1 LYQSSHNYESMSKD
15 IASSRATPLYSSL
28 FSTKREVKVE
38 QRPGKL
44 GYNSALFDASNLML
58 HLIRN
63 AQIFAPADCGTGHLL
78 IAAGRIA
85 YMGPELPE
93 IDKALLASDTDM
105 QGARL
110 TPGLIDGHTHLT
122 GGGGEAGF
130 STRVPVVPLTEF
142 TRAGV
147 TSVIGLLG
155 TDDTTR
161 STSSL
166 IAQTYALR
174 EEGLNAWC
182 YTGGYHLPLTT
193 LTGSARSDIV
203 HIECVIGVGELAI
216 SDHRSSQPQFDE
228 IVRVA
233 SEAHVAGVM
242 TGKAGIVHLHLGD
255 GERGLELI
263 ERALKETEI
272 PARVFNPT
280 HVNRKKSLFEQACE
294 LSRQGVYVDLT
305 AFPDSDDDDTWSAA
319 DAWQRY
325 IEAGCPSEKITIS
338 SDGGGCLPVFDKQGE
353 LIKLDYGRSMT
364 LFDCLVELLKRDQKL
379 SDVLPAMTSNPATL
393 LRLKNK
399 GQLCVGADADLLVL
413 DDEHKV
419 KDVMIFG
426 TWHIHDKQV
435 LLKGNFET

>member
-1 LYQSSHNYESMSKD
+1 
-15 IASSRATPLYSSL
+15 
-28 FSTKREVKVE
+28 
-38 QRPGKL
+38 
-44 GYNSALFDASNLML
+44 ML
-58 HLIRN
+58 QLIRN
-63 AQIFAPADCGTGHLL
+63 AQIFTPSNYGHGHILVAAD
-78 IAAGRIA
+78 RIV
-85 YMGPELPE
+85 YLGKTVPEL
-93 IDKALLASDTDM
+93 DKALLASDTDL

-110 TPGLIDGHTHLT
+110 APGLVDGHTHLT

-130 STRVPVVPLTEF
+130 STRVPGVALTEF

-147 TSVIGLLG
+147 TSIIGLLG

-203 HIECVIGVGELAI
+203 HVECIIGVGELAI
-216 SDHRSSQPQFDE
+216 SDHRSSQPQFEE

-233 SEAHVAGVM
+233 SEAHVAGLM

-255 GERGLELI
+255 GERGLSMI

-280 HVNRKKSLFEQACE
+280 HVNRRKRLFDEACE
-294 LSRQGVYVDLT
+294 LSPRGVFIDLT
-305 AFPDSDDDDTWSAA
+305 AFPPTDDDDAWSAA

-325 IEAGCPSEKITIS
+325 IEAGCPAH
-338 SDGGGCLPVFDKQGE
+338 GQA
-353 LIKLDYGRSMT
+353 
-364 LFDCLVELLKRDQKL
+364 KL
-379 SDVLPAMTSNPATL
+379 SEGGIIIP
-393 LRLKNK
+393 
-399 GQLCVGADADLLVL
+399 
-413 DDEHKV
+413 
-419 KDVMIFG
+419 
-426 TWHIHDKQV
+426 
-435 LLKGNFET
+435 

>member
-1 LYQSSHNYESMSKD
+1 
-15 IASSRATPLYSSL
+15 
-28 FSTKREVKVE
+28 
-38 QRPGKL
+38 
-44 GYNSALFDASNLML
+44 ML

-63 AQIFAPADCGTGHLL
+63 AQIFTPSDYGLGHLL
-78 IAAGRIA
+78 VAAGRIV
-85 YMGPELPE
+85 YLGKTVPEL
-93 IDKALLASDTDM
+93 DKSLLSTNTDLH
-105 QGARL
+105 GARL
-110 TPGLIDGHTHLT
+110 VPGLIDAHTHLT

-130 STRVPVVPLTEF
+130 STRVPTVPLSEF

-174 EEGLNAWC
+174 EEGMNAWC

-203 HIECVIGVGELAI
+203 HIECIIGVGELAI

-233 SEAHVAGVM
+233 SEAHVAGLM

-255 GERGLELI
+255 GERGLALV

-280 HVNRKKSLFEQACE
+280 HVNRRKGLFDEACE
-294 LSRQGVYVDLT
+294 LSRQGVFIDLT
-305 AFPDSDDDDTWSAA
+305 AFPSGEDEDAWSAA
-319 DAWQRY
+319 DAWQHY
-325 IEAGCPSEKITIS
+325 IEAGCPHEKITIS

-353 LIKLDYGRSMT
+353 LVSLDYGRSMALT
-364 LFDCLVELLKRDQKL
+364 DCMRELLKRDVSL
-379 SDVLPAMTSNPATL
+379 AEILPAMTSNQATL
-393 LRLKNK
+393 LKLKAK
-399 GQLCVGADADLLVL
+399 GQLAVGLDADLLVL
-413 DDEHKV
+413 DDNHHV
-419 KDVMIFG
+419 RDLMING
-426 TWHIHDKQV
+426 VWHIQNGQV
-435 LLKGNFET
+435 LIKGHFET